1 MNAQKQLQTAYF
13 ELIFDKLFDAAFIVN
28 AEGRLLRVNS
38 AFTALLGY
46 GPEDIPG
53 PRFADIGA
61 TLGLDADMDAS
72 RREHILRFEL
82 YPLELAEKNPSPC
95 TLISK
100 SKERIP
106 VILRSAIMRD
116 ASGAIQQAIG
126 IAAPERRAAPPRTAA
141 QQEPRLREAWETEEL
156 YRSILENSGDAIIIA
171 DLNGW
176 IATVNDACILMFGF
190 ERPEEMLGRYL
201 LEFIPMAGSYAS
213 STGETFVVTEEYY
226 TRQVQQVE
234 QLFEIGL
241 AITRGYLFR
250 KDKTVFPA
258 EATMSLLRD
267 QQGQHRGTITICR
280 DITERCKIE
289 AQLSRARDELE
300 RTVQERT
307 QDLQEAN
314 TALRVLLA
322 ARDQER
328 LALEKKITARVHE
341 LVMPYADK
349 LMAGPLN
356 ERQRAFLDILT
367 INLRHIITPLE
378 SSSAAPNLL
387 LTPAETHIAQLI
399 KYGRTTKDIAE
410 ALSLSP
416 KTVAFH
422 RDAIR
427 RKLGLLNKKIGL
439 RKYLLSRS

>member
-1 MNAQKQLQTAYF
+1 MNAQEQLPTGYF
-13 ELIFDKLFDAAFIVN
+13 EQMCDTIFDAAFVLN
-28 AEGRLLRVNS
+28 SEGRFLRVNG

-46 GPEDIPG
+46 APDDIPG
-53 PRFADIGA
+53 LRFADIAA
-61 TLGLDADMDAS
+61 TLGQDADMDAS
-72 RREHILRFEL
+72 LREHLLRFEL
-82 YPLELAEKNPSPC
+82 YPVVIAEKQPSPC
-95 TLISK
+95 TLIAK

-106 VILRSAIMRD
+106 VIMRSAIMRE
-116 ASGAIQQAIG
+116 AGGAIRQAIG
-126 IAAPERRAAPPRTAA
+126 IAAPERRAASRHSNAL
-141 QQEPRLREAWETEEL
+141 EPRLSEAWETEEL

-176 IATVNDACILMFGF
+176 IATANDACIRMFGF

-201 LEFIPMAGSYAS
+201 LEFIPMAGSYTS
-213 STGETFVVTEEYY
+213 STGEIFIVTDEYY
-226 TRQVQQVE
+226 ARQVQQVE
-234 QLFEIGL
+234 HLFETGL
-241 AITRGYLFR
+241 SKTRGYLFK

-267 QQGQHRGTITICR
+267 QQGQQRGTITICR

-289 AQLSRARDELE
+289 AQLSQSRDELE

-307 QDLQEAN
+307 QDLREAN

-322 ARDQER
+322 TRDEER

-341 LVMPYADK
+341 LVMPYAEK
-349 LMAGPLN
+349 LLAGPLN

-367 INLRHIITPLE
+367 VNLRHIIAPFERT
-378 SSSAAPNLL
+378 STAPNLL

-427 RKLGLLNKKIGL
+427 RKLGLHNQKVSL

>member
-1 MNAQKQLQTAYF
+1 MNAHELQQAEYF
-13 ELIFDKLFDAAFIVN
+13 DLVFDKLFDAAFIVN
-28 AEGRLLRVNS
+28 AEGRFLRVNA

-46 GPEDIPG
+46 GPDDIPHL
-53 PRFADIGA
+53 RFADIGA
-61 TLGLDADMDAS
+61 TLGQDSDVDGTL
-72 RREHILRFEL
+72 REHILRFEL
-82 YPLELAEKNPSPC
+82 YPLAIAEKKPSPC
-95 TLISK
+95 TLIAK
-100 SKERIP
+100 SKKRIP
-106 VILRSAIMRD
+106 VIMRSAILRE
-116 ASGAIQQAIG
+116 AGEAIAQAIG
-126 IAAPERRAAPPRTAA
+126 IAAPERRSASRRSDVP
-141 QQEPRLREAWETEEL
+141 EPRLSEAWETEEL

-176 IATVNDACILMFGF
+176 IATANDACIRMFGF

-201 LEFIPMAGSYAS
+201 LECIPIAGSYAS

-234 QLFEIGL
+234 HLFETGL
-241 AITRGYLFR
+241 SKTQGYLFK

-289 AQLSRARDELE
+289 AQLSQARDELE
-300 RTVQERT
+300 RTVADRT
-307 QDLQEAN
+307 QDLREAN

-322 ARDQER
+322 ARDDER
-328 LALEKKITARVHE
+328 IALEKKISARVHE
-341 LVMPYADK
+341 LVMPYAEK
-349 LMAGPLN
+349 LLAGPLN

-367 INLRHIITPLE
+367 VNLRHIVAPFE
-378 SSSAAPNLL
+378 NSSTAPNLL
-387 LTPAETHIAQLI
+387 FTPMETQIANLV

-410 ALSLSP
+410 ALTLSA

-427 RKLGLLNKKIGL
+427 RKLGLHNKKIGL
-439 RKYLLSRS
+439 RKYLLSRA